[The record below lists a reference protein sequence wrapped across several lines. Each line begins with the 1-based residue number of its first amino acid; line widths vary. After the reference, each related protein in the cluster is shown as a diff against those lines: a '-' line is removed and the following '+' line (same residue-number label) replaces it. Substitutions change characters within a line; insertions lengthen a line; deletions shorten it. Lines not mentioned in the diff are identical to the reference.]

1 MQLPP
6 RAIFA
11 FNANIDHHCFPNEDE
26 LKRLGDFAPT
36 LASQI
41 DECFAY
47 GVQREVSVDTKVCN
61 FLLSEFHGA
70 KKIVGGQAGNAAQM
84 ASALGVECLLHSN
97 YASEGLLKLFAH
109 PKKVMIA
116 TEAGFAPADSVQN
129 EKSEAHHFVFESA
142 EARTRF
148 IASYDPQPLHPDS
161 LFCEKIRDGLPSI
174 SHAFV
179 SGFHLL
185 PTVGRLGK
193 FLQELR
199 AWKEINPSLRLFCEL
214 GEFQKP
220 EVRDAMQEELHLLDM
235 VGLNDTELSS
245 FGMGVEEFSQKA
257 NAVLF
262 HSQNAQEVL
271 PEEKLDGEALSFARK
286 CAAFRAEFGRCAT
299 LPELEGYEAKF
310 VENPAGTV
318 GLGDTFSCAYFL
330 ACKII

>member
-1 MQLPP
+1 MRIPT

-11 FNANIDHHCFPNEDE
+11 FNANIDHRCFPSDDE
-26 LKRLGDFAPT
+26 LKRVGDFAPA

-47 GVQREVSVDTKVCN
+47 GVQKEVAIDAKTCG
-61 FLLSEFHGA
+61 FLLSAFSGA
-70 KKIVGGQAGNAAQM
+70 RRIMGGQAGNAAQM
-84 ASALGVECLLHSN
+84 ASALGVECFLHTN
-97 YASEGLLKLFAH
+97 YGSEGLLGLFTH
-109 PKKVMIA
+109 PKKVLVA
-116 TEAGFAPADSVQN
+116 DELGFAPADTVQT
-129 EKSEAHHFVFESA
+129 EKSEAHHFVFEHA
-142 EARTRF
+142 ETRTRF

-161 LFCEKIRDGLPSI
+161 LFCEKIKAELPAI
-174 SHAFV
+174 SHALV

-193 FLQELR
+193 FLEELR
-199 AWKEINPSLRLFCEL
+199 TWKEINPSLRLFCEL

-220 EVRDAMQEELHLLDM
+220 EVRDAMLEELRVFDM

-245 FGMGVEEFSQKA
+245 FGLGLDEFSQKA

-262 HSQNAQEVL
+262 HSQTAQEVL
-271 PEEKLDGEALSFARK
+271 PAEKGDAEALSFARK

-299 LPELEGYEAKF
+299 LPEIETCGEKF
-310 VENPAGTV
+310 VEKPVETV

-330 ACKII
+330 SSLST